1 MPPRGLIYAAILLV
15 ALSLLPLAL
24 VVRARM
30 ATSEK
35 PRLHL
40 IFDMDNQVK
49 RKAQAYSPLFE
60 DARAMRPPVEGTVA
74 RDELGPGS
82 VMWSGRGGDE
92 EFIDGFP
99 KEIEITEEFV
109 RAGQEGFNIYCA
121 PCHGV
126 SGYGDGMV
134 SKRAEAL
141 QEGTWTPPTS
151 LHDQTVR
158 DRPNGHLYNTIK
170 NGIRNMPGYGSQ
182 ISLEERWAIVA
193 YMRALQRSQGTS
205 LEDVP
210 PAERGDLR

>member
-1 MPPRGLIYAAILLV
+1 MPPRALIYIAILLV

-49 RKAQAYSPLFE
+49 RKAQSYSSLFD

-74 RDELGPGS
+74 RHELGPAS
-82 VMWSGRGGDE
+82 ALWSGRDSQG
-92 EFIDGFP
+92 EFMEGFP
-99 KEIEITEEFV
+99 EGIGVTEEFV
-109 RAGQEGFNIYCA
+109 LRGQESFNIYCA

-141 QEGTWTPPTS
+141 GEGTWTPPTS
-151 LHDQTVR
+151 MHDQTVR
-158 DRPNGHLYNTIK
+158 DRVNGHLYNTVK

-182 ISLEERWAIVA
+182 TSLEERWAIVA
-193 YMRALQRSQGTS
+193 YVRALQRSQKTS
-205 LEDVP
+205 IEDVP
-210 PAERGDLR
+210 PAKRGELR